1 MTNDFFTSVFLYF
14 GNQLVSGHLA
24 TLKGAGLTLRESAQC
39 PKEDEKAFQDRECGM
54 VHQSSS
60 WDHTKHIPWWELI
73 MVFPGK
79 N

>member
-1 MTNDFFTSVFLYF
+1 M
-14 GNQLVSGHLA
+14 SGHLA

-60 WDHTKHIPWWELI
+60 WDHTKHISWCFADSLMGVDHGFLGEKLNVAPFKY
-73 MVFPGK
+73 V
-79 N
+79 